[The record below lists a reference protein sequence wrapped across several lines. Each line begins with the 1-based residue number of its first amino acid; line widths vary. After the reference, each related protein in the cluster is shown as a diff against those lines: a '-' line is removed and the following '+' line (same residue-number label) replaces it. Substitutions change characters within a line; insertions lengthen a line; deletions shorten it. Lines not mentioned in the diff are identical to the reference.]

1 MSKKTMRLPET
12 YHTYKMSGKE
22 KKTFFILCGLSLML
36 AAYVFYKSLL
46 LSLIFLLILPLLIKP
61 YEAGLAQ
68 KRRSQLNYEFRD
80 VLYSLSSS
88 ISAGRHMPEALKEAK
103 ENMLLIYGESGLIVL
118 ELDLILKG
126 LFESKNTEEQILN
139 DFARRAGVEDIT
151 NFFEIYF
158 TCRST
163 GGDLERIVSRT
174 ADAIM
179 DKITIKREIAVM
191 TAQKKMETKLLTAL
205 PFLVIGFLELFSAD
219 YISVMFET
227 LQGRLM
233 MTLALMG
240 IGFTYYLTA
249 KITSIEI

>member
-1 MSKKTMRLPET
+1 MTKKTTGLPEN
-12 YHTYKMSGKE
+12 YHTYKLSDHE
-22 KKTFFILCGLSLML
+22 KKNFFILCGLLLML
-36 AAYVFYKSLL
+36 AAYLFYKSLF
-46 LSLIFLLILPLLIKP
+46 LSLLFLLFLPFLTKP
-61 YEAGLAQ
+61 YEAGLAR

-88 ISAGRHMPEALKEAK
+88 ISAGRHMPEALKEAR

-118 ELDLILKG
+118 ELDRILKG
-126 LFESKNTEEQILN
+126 LFESKNSEEQILN
-139 DFARRAGVEDIT
+139 DFSKRAGVEDIA

-191 TAQKKMETKLLTAL
+191 TAQKKMETKLLTGL
-205 PFLVIGFLELFSAD
+205 PFIVIGFLELFSPD

-227 LQGRLM
+227 LQGRIM
-233 MTLALMG
+233 MTVALAG
-240 IGFTYYLTA
+240 IGLTYYLTA